1 MEDEDKVDNKSH
13 SSLNFNSIDGR
24 EAGKKRLQEEREL
37 SENQVRKEG
46 REESHEKERREDES
60 EGQERGMLDE
70 EERQRRKRREE
81 KVKRQKELSMKKGG
95 LKSGRLKRLIHPLDR
110 SVSYVFTVT
119 IFFTLIALISGLP
132 ILIIISS
139 LLPITWT
146 ISYIF
151 SCEPFHKTTSW
162 NKVTASD
169 SSSRTGLIPLTPIES
184 YWASDGILINNYRRG
199 IATCLLY
206 FDQGLTLEQLK
217 DVLIARVL
225 SKDSMSR
232 FRATIVYKGK
242 ILIIKI
248 NRLISLWTCLI
259 SPPFLSLTFLALLFS
274 LFRSLTH
281 CSTPLFIVK
290 KVAFCVAI
298 HHILLTS
305 VTHSFNSFLSRFSFR
320 TRILFIQSQD

>member
-1 MEDEDKVDNKSH
+1 MVVTSESLKGGRNFVFRTKSTFQWEGRESKGRIDHNSEGKRKKIDRNKTRRFFRTGEMEDEDKVDNKSH
-13 SSLNFNSIDGR
+13 SSLNSNSVDGK
-24 EAGKKRLQEEREL
+24 EGGKKRLQEEREV
-37 SENQVRKEG
+37 SGNEVRKEE
-46 REESHEKERREDES
+46 EESHEKERREDES
-60 EGQERGMLDE
+60 ERQERKMLDK
-70 EERQRRKRREE
+70 ERQRRRKRGKE
-81 KVKRQKELSMKKGG
+81 KVKRQKDLSIKKGG

-119 IFFTLIALISGLP
+119 IFFTFIALISGLP

-139 LLPITWT
+139 LLPIAWT

-162 NKVTASD
+162 NKVTVSD
-169 SSSRTGLIPLTPIES
+169 SSSRTGLIPLTPMES

-232 FRATIVYKGK
+232 FRANIVYKGK

-248 NRLISLWTCLI
+248 NCLISLCGL
-259 SPPFLSLTFLALLFS
+259 
-274 LFRSLTH
+274 
-281 CSTPLFIVK
+281 V
-290 KVAFCVAI
+290 
-298 HHILLTS
+298 
-305 VTHSFNSFLSRFSFR
+305 
-320 TRILFIQSQD
+320 